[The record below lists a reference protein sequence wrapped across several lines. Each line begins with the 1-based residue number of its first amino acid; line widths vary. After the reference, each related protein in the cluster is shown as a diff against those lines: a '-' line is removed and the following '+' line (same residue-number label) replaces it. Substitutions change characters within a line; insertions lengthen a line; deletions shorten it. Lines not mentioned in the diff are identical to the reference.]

1 MTTPDDNDEDRD
13 SDRSNDDGRTG
24 PFGLDIGAHIGT
36 LLDAIEESRKRAGRG
51 DRKRDR
57 YGPPRRPGDTRDIAI
72 RSNFSIGT
80 LGSDDDGRSDDRRD
94 GDDRS
99 RTKRV
104 RVDTDDYLTATRWED
119 DAFVVTADLPGV
131 EQSELSVG
139 TTPDRERIVIRVD
152 GEVIDR
158 VPLPEPRPTLDAIEA
173 RYNNH
178 VLEIRVAGGDQ
189 RGDSDPGRSD
199 DERGDPSR

>member
-1 MTTPDDNDEDRD
+1 MTTPDDHDEDRE
-13 SDRSNDDGRTG
+13 SDRSSDEGRTG

-36 LLDAIEESRKRAGRG
+36 LLDAIEESRKRAGRRG
-51 DRKRDR
+51 RGRDRDRDR

-80 LGSDDDGRSDDRRD
+80 LGSDEEGRSDD

-104 RVDTDDYLTATRWED
+104 RVDTDDYLTAIRWED
-119 DAFVVTADLPGV
+119 DTFVVTADLPGV
-131 EQSELSVG
+131 EREDLSVG
-139 TTPDRERIVIRVD
+139 TTSDRERLVIRAGD
-152 GEVIDR
+152 EVVDR
-158 VPLPEPRPTLDAIEA
+158 VPLPEPRPAVDAIEA

-178 VLEIRVAGGDQ
+178 VLEVRVAAEDAGAGADD
-189 RGDSDPGRSD
+189 GEGRS
-199 DERGDPSR
+199 R